1 MIKPTA
7 SDIVSAIGNALFEHD
22 YTALGINKERD
33 QRALEDSL
41 KFFIAS
47 WLNGKLAE
55 LCVKKSE
62 KVQTRFTF
70 SEYAFALE
78 KFLKDKGLLFRS
90 CEISY
95 RRIVLETR
103 TNPFVLV
110 ELTRIHERDGS
121 ITIQIEPNRREYYG
135 GEYCMSP
142 KMLVD
147 TIENLDEA
155 IHERKMAIMESN
167 LKLCLP
173 PGLQP
178 LFKRAKLTKGMGHSI
193 WAGDDYLYGHETRLG
208 FSKKHDFTLAYTT
221 DNFQNPRLFENVFNN
236 AVKAYQLLHPIS
248 EMLPSNVCFECV
260 HADDFGV
267 DFTNEGDFP
276 KHYWDI
282 CHAMDRISEY
292 LEDEVQLTIEDF
304 EYILKDLQLDNN
316 LTAQGLKDNYYS
328 GISLRRN
335 KAKEVERMLHSQ
347 QGRFVISV
355 GWHCLHLFTIPE
367 RKYERECFLAIPY
380 DTELGFLSQFG
391 TFLDVT
397 KEILQQYKDDDCS
410 SVALMTVN
418 D

>member
-7 SDIVSAIGNALFEHD
+7 SDIVSAIGNTLLDNDNAP
-22 YTALGINKERD
+22 LGLNKERD
-33 QRALEDSL
+33 QRALEDTL

-47 WLNGKLAE
+47 WLNGKLSE
-55 LCVKKSE
+55 LCTKKSGKE
-62 KVQTRFTF
+62 QDHFTF

-78 KFLKDKGLLFRS
+78 KYLKDNGLLFRS

-103 TNPFVLV
+103 TNPFVLI
-110 ELTRIHERDGS
+110 ELTRIHEKDSS
-121 ITIQIEPNRREYYG
+121 ISILIEPNRREHYG
-135 GEYCMSP
+135 GEYRMSP

-193 WAGDDYLYGHETRLG
+193 WAGGDYLYGHETRLG
-208 FSKKHDFTLAYTT
+208 FSIKHDFTLAYTT

-236 AVKAYQLLHPIS
+236 AVKAYQSLQPLS

-267 DFTNEGDFP
+267 DFTNEGDYP
-276 KHYWDI
+276 KYYWDI

-292 LEDEVQLTIEDF
+292 LEDEGQLTTEDF
-304 EYILKDLQLDNN
+304 EYILKDFQL
-316 LTAQGLKDNYYS
+316 
-328 GISLRRN
+328 
-335 KAKEVERMLHSQ
+335 
-347 QGRFVISV
+347 
-355 GWHCLHLFTIPE
+355 
-367 RKYERECFLAIPY
+367 
-380 DTELGFLSQFG
+380 
-391 TFLDVT
+391 
-397 KEILQQYKDDDCS
+397 
-410 SVALMTVN
+410 
-418 D
+418 